1 MNPCLLPRLRHHE
14 LHAQGTCP
22 REISEIVAWLLAA
35 CGCVD
40 LVGEMQPE
48 CNPTAW
54 YTAAL
59 VGIRQHDLLPKPVQN
74 MTERYSA
81 PLLGT

>member
-1 MNPCLLPRLRHHE
+1 MLNAPVE
-14 LHAQGTCP
+14 G
-22 REISEIVAWLLAA
+22 EISEIVARLLAA

-40 LVGEMQPE
+40 SVGEMQPE

-54 YTAAL
+54 YRVAL
-59 VGIRQHDLLPKPVQN
+59 VGIRQHDLLPKLMQD
-74 MTERYSA
+74 MTERYSV